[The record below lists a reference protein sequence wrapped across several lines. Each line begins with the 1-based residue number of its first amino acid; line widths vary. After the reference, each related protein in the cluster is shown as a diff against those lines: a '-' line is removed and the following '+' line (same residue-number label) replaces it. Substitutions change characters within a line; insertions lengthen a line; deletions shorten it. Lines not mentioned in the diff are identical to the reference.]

1 MSMLDRTF
9 VADAAESASD
19 SLVLVVPKGVRNTT
33 AQGSGFVV
41 NALGVP
47 RILTSAHVA
56 AGGMTV
62 EVAFSK
68 DGYTERHNA
77 TVVGRAPGGEDLALL
92 DLDGGKA
99 IDCPAL
105 TLGDSDALR
114 LGEFV
119 IALGHPSGLRGAV
132 TLGVVS
138 GKVTLPVSSVPQE
151 LTASDADEETRSGEG
166 ATVPYLV
173 TDAAFAGGMSGGPL
187 LDPSGAV
194 VGVSTFVR
202 PELRGLGNYAIASN
216 RAAKVIEEIAQAA
229 AGEAARFCVGFRVLL
244 FNDRFNKRAHVEA
257 VLKEG
262 GLSAEEARVAMMS
275 AHTMGRGVVR
285 TFDVVRS
292 IGDREDDVRAASEQA
307 EALRAALAAADLLVE
322 VEKVLE

>member
-1 MSMLDRTF
+1 M
-9 VADAAESASD
+9 
-19 SLVLVVPKGVRNTT
+19 
-33 AQGSGFVV
+33 
-41 NALGVP
+41 NAGGVP

-56 AGGMTV
+56 AGGMSV

-138 GKVTLPVSSVPQE
+138 GKVTLPVSSLPQE

-166 ATVPYLV
+166 ERPCPTWSPTLHSRAECLVGLFSTRPVPWW
-173 TDAAFAGGMSGGPL
+173 A
-187 LDPSGAV
+187 
-194 VGVSTFVR
+194 
-202 PELRGLGNYAIASN
+202 
-216 RAAKVIEEIAQAA
+216 
-229 AGEAARFCVGFRVLL
+229 
-244 FNDRFNKRAHVEA
+244 
-257 VLKEG
+257 
-262 GLSAEEARVAMMS
+262 
-275 AHTMGRGVVR
+275 
-285 TFDVVRS
+285 
-292 IGDREDDVRAASEQA
+292 
-307 EALRAALAAADLLVE
+307 
-322 VEKVLE
+322 